1 MAAVEQSRSSG
12 SLALQAAECQI
23 LLRYLKEKN
32 DRHEHE
38 PNERVGRQ
46 MAEFNIWCTKL
57 GVNEPGYRSID
68 FRLKDVPQ
76 ICDAINL
83 MLQSLRLDLGRLLA
97 VPATAATPTVMPEK
111 SPNEDPLAA
120 VERTSKGSGDS
131 EGEDGDGKGSDISS
145 LSFPSL
151 SSFESSADEE
161 EAFAG
166 SNSGASALWTHIEDT
181 IDRLHGLARRI
192 QDAGAKDRQERIAR
206 YSMKPG
212 PSQVSKLIFDIATEM
227 LQRGDL
233 LGRATEVIK
242 ERVAESFTRRRTK
255 FAYLKSHET
264 RRFIDPPADPSAR
277 PAAVCRASNYREQE
291 GPALATQQASD
302 GLSALPQVQAKIP
315 AKEGTIYTRTQNT
328 QLQDTPEMRQPE
340 RPESVASTI
349 IRRQDFPKAPDVT
362 GKDGF
367 MCPYCRLYF
376 PAREARMDRWRHH
389 VFKDFEPYF
398 CIFEKCD
405 APFDV
410 PNTFEGL
417 LSHMQTA
424 HLPEQWHIDTAEGY
438 RIFDDKAEFECYVR
452 NQGDVP
458 DPLLPTMMEFA
469 RRRKALV
476 LDRCDFCGGYPDVI
490 EKDFPDPSMPGAQEA
505 LRKHIKNHMHD
516 IALILPPDRDDPVGK
531 ENGENDNSSVF
542 SGARTQAGSNGGLG
556 GSDSMIPSVCGRQ
569 SCDCRPRDI
578 SKQDCDLPA
587 ADDAKF
593 PPESEVDE
601 LSLYQYPDWDEIW
614 REGKRW
620 DNLRIEEERFRSA
633 WKAREAA
640 LERWL
645 QDTNEI
651 GRKVEQIRRD
661 KNINTPIKIAILG
674 TGLNRGLAAFE
685 RNPLLL
691 NCVKGEK
698 DCWPWNAGL
707 RDTRGHGTLMARLVM
722 ECAPGA
728 DIFVARV
735 ADLMS
740 IREAIF
746 WAAGTVQANVIVMP
760 FSIPHEF
767 SEVIGGAIWD
777 VEHKRDGQVVFLASA
792 EKSSTEGES
801 FPACHRSVIAIYATD
816 NHGKGLPTNPR
827 ISSEQNWVLGTCGQP
842 PGSLRAEFEDWPHPG
857 VCEAG
862 SSIAT
867 AIMASI
873 SATMLGYM
881 AVLPLLGDGSE
892 RRLRR
897 LKTTRGMKFLL
908 NKMAADDEE
917 LVDEKVHVVRPSVL
931 RRYKWDN
938 TSEMESF
945 FEQVASEFPAT
956 IWE

>member
-1 MAAVEQSRSSG
+1 
-12 SLALQAAECQI
+12 
-23 LLRYLKEKN
+23 
-32 DRHEHE
+32 
-38 PNERVGRQ
+38 

-57 GVNEPGYRSID
+57 GVNEPGYRAID
-68 FRLKDVPQ
+68 FRLKGVPQ

-111 SPNEDPLAA
+111 SPNEDPLAV

-192 QDAGAKDRQERIAR
+192 QDAGAKDRQDRIAR

-242 ERVAESFTRRRTK
+242 ERVAESFARRRTK

-264 RRFIDPPADPSAR
+264 KRFIDPPADPSAR
-277 PAAVCRASNYREQE
+277 PAA
-291 GPALATQQASD
+291 
-302 GLSALPQVQAKIP
+302 
-315 AKEGTIYTRTQNT
+315 NT
-328 QLQDTPEMRQPE
+328 QLQETPEMRQPE

-490 EKDFPDPSMPGAQEA
+490 EKDFPKPSMPGAQEA

-516 IALILPPDRDDPVGK
+516 IALILPPDRDDLVGE
-531 ENGENDNSSVF
+531 ENGETDNSSAF
-542 SGARTQAGSNGGLG
+542 SGARTQAGRNEGLG
-556 GSDSMIPSVCGRQ
+556 GSDPMVPSVCGRQ

-587 ADDAKF
+587 AALDDTTF

-651 GRKVEQIRRD
+651 SRKVEQMRRD
-661 KNINTPIKIAILG
+661 KNINTPIKIAILD

-685 RNPLLL
+685 KNPLLL
-691 NCVKGEK
+691 NCVKGWK
-698 DCWPWNAGL
+698 DFLPL
-707 RDTRGHGTLMARLVM
+707 RDCGFTDTHGHGTLMARLVM

-735 ADLMS
+735 ITSPRDLGMEYHYGLETFLGS
-740 IREAIF
+740 TREAIL

-760 FSIPHEF
+760 FPILHEF
-767 SEVIGGAIWD
+767 SAAIAGAIWD
-777 VEHKRDGQVVFLASA
+777 AEHKRDGQVVFLASA

-842 PGSLRAEFEDWPHPG
+842 PGSLRAEFEDGPHPG

-867 AIMASI
+867 AVMASI

-881 AVLPLLGDGSE
+881 AMLPLLGDGSE

-908 NKMAADDEE
+908 NKMAADDKE

-931 RRYKWDN
+931 RSYGN
-938 TSEMESF
+938 N
-945 FEQVASEFPAT
+945 FEQVAVLHDPPAHSFDVVHVAVVLGHPADAQQLAD
-956 IWE
+956 INGRGGLPARPAVRRHAILEDVAAAVVALAAVAHNSGKRAEYDKEVEVLRQ